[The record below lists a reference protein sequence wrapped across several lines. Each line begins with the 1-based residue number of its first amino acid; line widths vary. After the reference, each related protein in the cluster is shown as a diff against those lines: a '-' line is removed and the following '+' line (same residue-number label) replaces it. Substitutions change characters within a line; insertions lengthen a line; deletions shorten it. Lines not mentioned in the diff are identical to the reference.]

1 VVTREAGGP
10 PAAARRPVA
19 IEVIFDLAC
28 PWCYIGKRHLE
39 MMQALRPGLR
49 TRVTWW
55 PFLLTPDLP
64 AGGVERSGYLLRKF
78 GSETRSQRIHD
89 AIARVGR
96 AVGIDFAFERIQR
109 TPNTVAAHRLVRFA
123 ATAGESTAMVEAVFR
138 AFFVRG
144 LDIGDAGVLVALAGE
159 VGLDSAAAAAF
170 LASGNGE
177 AAVRGDNR
185 RAHQLGINGVP
196 AFLFDRSIAICG
208 AQEPA
213 VLARMLDVAASG
225 AVAA

>member
-1 VVTREAGGP
+1 MNEQLPLRA
-10 PAAARRPVA
+10 PVS

-39 MMQALRPGLR
+39 MMQALRPAVR
-49 TRVTWW
+49 TRVVWW

-64 AGGVERSGYLLRKF
+64 TGGIERSSYLMRKF
-78 GSETRSQRIHD
+78 GSETRIQRIHD

-96 AVGIDFAFERIQR
+96 AVGIDFAFERIGR
-109 TPNTVAAHRLVRFA
+109 TPNTVNAHRLVRLA
-123 ATAGESTAMVEAVFR
+123 AASGHATAAVEAVFR

-144 LDIGDAGVLVALAGE
+144 LDIGDARVLIALAAE
-159 VGLDSAAAAAF
+159 LALDVGAVEAGLA
-170 LASGNGE
+170 ASGDESIIRGE
-177 AAVRGDNR
+177 NR
-185 RAHQLGINGVP
+185 RAHQIGINGVP

>member
-1 VVTREAGGP
+1 MNREATAP
-10 PAAARRPVA
+10 PAAARRPVT

-39 MMQALRPGLR
+39 MMQALRPGVR
-49 TRVTWW
+49 TRVSWW

-64 AGGVERSGYLLRKF
+64 VGGVERSGYLLRKF

-96 AVGIDFAFERIQR
+96 AVGIDFAFECIQR

-123 ATAGESTAMVEAVFR
+123 ATAGEATATVEAIFR
-138 AFFVRG
+138 AFFVHG
-144 LDIGDAGVLVALAGE
+144 LDIGDEGVLVALASS
-159 VGLDSAAAAAF
+159 VGLNAAAAAF
-170 LASGNGE
+170 LTSGQGE
-177 AAVRGDNR
+177 AAVRSENR